1 MGWSPTVGPNQ
12 VTLPNVQSPSWTKER
27 PRSRAEPLRLE
38 LELDLVPTSGSGTAG
53 ANCEGPDGEGRLD
66 KGRPPGRL
74 GAGPRATDGPGPNP
88 APTRID
94 PQSVV
99 SQLIEAHQAALVG
112 REAEGVHQLRV
123 ACRRLVVWHAMAGR
137 RTLVDD
143 LRWLRRAAG
152 EVRDLD
158 VLLART
164 LPGELVPWLEE
175 RRAQARQRLQTVLD
189 SGRIRGLLEALR
201 WLEPIRAERVALELV
216 RQRRKVARRAA
227 ALERHEDDPHRERVQ
242 LHALRRSLRG
252 LRYTLAWVDRRPKRL
267 ERLQAA
273 LGGLND
279 LEQLLAQLEVFPRPL
294 EVVELVADVEA
305 RTAASQAAC
314 CAAWEEARDAVLLLT
329 VEE

>member
-1 MGWSPTVGPNQ
+1 
-12 VTLPNVQSPSWTKER
+12 VQSPSWTSER
-27 PRSRAEPLRLE
+27 PRSRVAPPRLE
-38 LELDLVPTSGSGTAG
+38 LELDLGSGAAGGPHGSALERAVPPAPSGSVD
-53 ANCEGPDGEGRLD
+53 PDA
-66 KGRPPGRL
+66 P
-74 GAGPRATDGPGPNP
+74 A

-94 PQSVV
+94 PKPVV

-123 ACRRLVVWHAMAGR
+123 ACRRLVVWHAMAER

-158 VLLART
+158 VLLVRT
-164 LPGELVPWLEE
+164 LPEELVPWLEE

-201 WLEPIRAERVALELV
+201 WLEPIRVERVALELV
-216 RQRRKVARRAA
+216 RQRRKVARLAA
-227 ALERHEDDPHRERVQ
+227 ALERHEDDPHRERVK
-242 LHALRRSLRG
+242 LHALRRALRG

-279 LEQLLAQLEVFPRPL
+279 LEQLLAQLEAFPRPL

-305 RTAASQAAC
+305 RAAASQAAC